1 MSTDVGIWLSA
12 LITIGLYSYL
22 YKENPYFRV
31 CEHMYL
37 GLSLAHLAVMGFNN
51 IKGVGFG
58 ALAEGQYLVLFPM
71 VLGLLLFTRWSPKVS
86 WLSRYSLAYLVG
98 VAAGITITG
107 VLEAGVIA
115 QIRGAIQPLDGIES
129 VLMLIFDVAAI
140 SVFFYILGSVSDQG
154 RYVGGNTVGRVIEKA
169 SVLGRFVLM
178 ISFGAVFGTTVMAR
192 LGLFIP
198 RLELLFRD
206 WIHLIK

>member
-1 MSTDVGIWLSA
+1 
-12 LITIGLYSYL
+12 
-22 YKENPYFRV
+22 
-31 CEHMYL
+31 MYL

-58 ALAEGQYLVLFPM
+58 ALAGGQYLVLFPM

-154 RYVGGNTVGRVIEKA
+154 RYAGGNTVGRVIEKA

-192 LGLFIP
+192 LGLFIQG
-198 RLELLFRD
+198 LNSCSEIGSISLSEGSGYAIL
-206 WIHLIK
+206 